1 MRLVTIT
8 LFVAGAA
15 AFAQRPNP
23 NPTGWGSVLYPG
35 TGGPPARGVNG
46 GFGSVLYPG
55 TGGPPGARPPL
66 GSPMGS
72 RPPGTRS
79 FVPPVVQ
86 HPNHGGTVIVPYPV
100 YYGGY
105 YGYDPSA
112 GYVQSAPGYSA
123 DPDNYAAPSQTPVVI
138 INQNYRP
145 DTANPVIRDY
155 SNAQLPEP
163 GPAYALHSDPQA
175 TIYLIALTDHNIL
188 PAIAYWVD
196 GDTLNYITQ
205 EGTQNRLSLALVD
218 REFSKKLND
227 ERGVEFRL
235 PANK

>member
-1 MRLVTIT
+1 MRLAVIT
-8 LFVAGAA
+8 LLVAGAG
-15 AFAQRPNP
+15 AFAQRP

-35 TGGPPARGVNG
+35 TGGPPGRGAVNG

-55 TGGPPGARPPL
+55 TGGPPGTQVAGARA
-66 GSPMGS
+66 GS
-72 RPPGTRS
+72 RAPSRFFAPP
-79 FVPPVVQ
+79 PPA
-86 HPNHGGTVIVPYPV
+86 HPAHTGTVIVPYPV

-123 DPDNYAAPSQTPVVI
+123 DPSNYASPTQAPVVV
-138 INQNYRP
+138 INQGYRP
-145 DTANPVIRDY
+145 ETANPVIRDY
-155 SNAQLPEP
+155 SNADLPDP
-163 GPAYALHSDPQA
+163 GPGYAPQRSDPQA
-175 TIYLIALTDHNIL
+175 TIYLIAMTDHNIL
-188 PAIAYWVD
+188 AAIAYWVD

-205 EGTQNRLSLALVD
+205 EGTQNRISMALVD

-227 ERGVEFRL
+227 DRGVEFRL